1 MKKYM
6 NFDTHEVYTLEELQH
21 DFELFQHET
30 TFTDFAEYMD
40 NMLALG
46 FAAVGGL
53 VEIETDPENG
63 EIL

>member
-21 DFELFQHET
+21 DFELFQYET
-30 TFTDFAEYMD
+30 TFADFAEYIE

-46 FAAVGGL
+46 RAGVGGL
-53 VEIETDPENG
+53 IEIESEG
-63 EIL
+63 